1 MLRTRTTGGDSGER
15 ARAAARAPLPPGR
28 ELGSSTGGGPLTREE
43 LLEREEHL
51 ANVSRLRLVL
61 TLGAT
66 MWCLAGVLDIAVKRW
81 VDPSVD
87 LWWMWEMRYGFVA
100 VFVGAILRLRRR
112 PEPGPAQLAAIS
124 VITLVGAATFCAV
137 LSLQYAGITSPYA
150 HGVSCVAVG
159 GGMARPA
166 HWKHGVLHIG
176 AIALSWPV
184 FFLCAAPL
192 SPYIAAQLGDPAA
205 LSVFAINTV
214 LIMVTATLLI
224 AGGHAHWQL
233 RRQVYEAR
241 SIGRYRL
248 KRRIARGGMGEV
260 WRAYHPALRH
270 DVAVKI
276 LRAAE
281 AGSSAARRFEREV
294 TATAELTHPNTV
306 RVLDFGVT
314 DDGLWFYAM
323 ELLEGETLARLVE
336 REKGLPAARAVHIVR
351 QAARAMAEAH
361 GRGIVHRDLKPENL
375 FVTSLGG
382 EGDFVKVIDFGI
394 AKGLTDVDAGLTGD
408 GKVLGTPLYMAPEQ
422 GEGRAVDARSDVYAL
437 GAALYFALTGVPPFA
452 ATSSVAILTAHLH
465 HALVPPSQRTDR
477 EIPEDVEQIVV
488 RALAKLPADRFAD
501 AGELAEAL
509 GACSLAGVWQPPRVG
524 TLTAHDDEGEEVDDV
539 SNDRGTVEVEVETPA
554 PTLRQRPPER

>member
-1 MLRTRTTGGDSGER
+1 MLRTRTTGSDSAER

-28 ELGSSTGGGPLTREE
+28 ELGGSTGGTSLSRDD

-51 ANVSRLRLVL
+51 ANVARLRLVL
-61 TLGAT
+61 LIGGV
-66 MWCLAGVLDIAVKRW
+66 MWFFTGVLDLFVARW
-81 VDPSVD
+81 IDPSVD
-87 LWWMWEMRYGFVA
+87 LLWMWEVRYAYLA
-100 VFVGAILRLRRR
+100 VIFLAVLRLRRK
-112 PEPGPAQLAAIS
+112 PEPGPRQLAAIS
-124 VITLVGAATFCAV
+124 TLVLVGAGTVCAV
-137 LSLQYAGITSPYA
+137 LSLEFAGITSPYA
-150 HGVSCVAVG
+150 HGVTCVAVG
-159 GGMARPA
+159 GGVALPA
-166 HWKHGVLHIG
+166 HWKHGVLHIF
-176 AIALSWPV
+176 AIALAWPL
-184 FFLCAAPL
+184 FFLCAAPF
-192 SPYIAAQLGDPAA
+192 SPTIAAQLADPPQ
-205 LSVFAINTV
+205 LSVFLIHTILILVAAI
-214 LIMVTATLLI
+214 LLV
-224 AGGHAHWQL
+224 AGGHAHWKL

-276 LRAAE
+276 LRTGE
-281 AGSSAARRFEREV
+281 AGQGAARRFEREV

-336 REKGLPAARAVHIVR
+336 RDKGLPAERAVHMLR

-361 GRGIVHRDLKPENL
+361 ARGLVHRDLKPENL

-394 AKGLTDVDAGLTGD
+394 AKGLADHPELGLTGD

-422 GEGRAVDARSDVYAL
+422 GEGKDVDARSDVYAL
-437 GAALYFALTGVPPFA
+437 GAVLYFVLTGVPPFA

-465 HALVPPSQRTDR
+465 HALVPPSQRTER
-477 EIPEDVEQIVV
+477 PIPPDLEKIVE
-488 RALAKLPADRFAD
+488 RCLAKAPADRYLD
-501 AGELAEAL
+501 AGELADAL
-509 GACSLAGVWQPPRVG
+509 GACSLAGRWQPPRVDS
-524 TLTAHDDEGEEVDDV
+524 TPPVEDFAAVDDISV
-539 SNDRGTVEVEVETPA
+539 ERRTVEAPA
-554 PTLRQRPPER
+554 PTLRQRPPQQ